1 MRDLCQAMCDT
12 AQQKPGEAAVAARSH
27 HDQIGSLLVGNV
39 GDHLRCASRHHFSY
53 LERGT
58 ETLLL
63 QVRDLLPERGLDLV
77 LVEMD
82 RTGTPT
88 NHDLFS
94 VNDNEPSTISLRQ
107 ILGER
112 KRLRG
117 FA

>member
-39 GDHLRCASRHHFSY
+39 GDHLRRASRHHFSY

-88 NHDLFS
+88 THDLTNL
-94 VNDNEPSTISLRQ
+94 NDNEPSTDSMHQ
-107 ILGER
+107 ILRET
-112 KRLRG
+112 KRHQG
-117 FA
+117 